1 MQRLHAAR
9 SRADGHEHNGP
20 PSSSYGRPSNFSLQL
35 RRWDRR
41 RIHAALRR
49 LTEAE
54 ILCKTTGIP
63 DRAVCR
69 QAFYGIVR
77 LAAA

>member
-1 MQRLHAAR
+1 
-9 SRADGHEHNGP
+9 
-20 PSSSYGRPSNFSLQL
+20 LQL

-41 RIHAALRR
+41 RLEAALRR

-54 ILCKTTGIP
+54 ILCKTTGVP

-77 LAAA
+77 LASA